1 MMVKR
6 YMAHKSL
13 PILVLLVLSL
23 LLAAAAC
30 SSEQEPAATM
40 PATEA
45 ATMPATEVAMAEGC
59 EAPEATTEVAAGPEA
74 PELTGITGWLN
85 TEPLTIEGLR
95 GSVVLV
101 DFWTYTCVNCIRT
114 FPYLREWN
122 ARYSDAGLVILG
134 VHTPEF
140 EFEKNIE
147 NVRNAASEHAIVW
160 PIPQDND
167 YGTFRAFDNRY
178 WPAKYLI
185 DKDGIIRYTH
195 FGEGAYAETEEM
207 IRKLLLEAGNDL
219 CAISDSLPS
228 DQVYD
233 ASFTRG
239 LNRQTR
245 ELYAGTRRG
254 QSDVF
259 YGGGG
264 YVFNRDFYR
273 NTSVTQ
279 IYEDP
284 GEYRNDLIYLE
295 GSWHNGPESLRHGRE
310 TEDYEDYM
318 MIRFSA
324 LSVNAVIK
332 PDEANPVP
340 YKVLVTLDGEYM
352 TEDNKGQDVVIEDDG
367 RSFLVIDEPRLYAIV
382 EAPTFDTYDLKLS
395 SNSPD
400 FDLYAFTFGVY
411 ESGI

>member
-1 MMVKR
+1 MMVKK
-6 YMAHKSL
+6 YMGHRSL
-13 PILVLLVLSL
+13 IVLALLAVGL
-23 LLAAAAC
+23 LLAATAC
-30 SSEQEPAATM
+30 SSEQEPTATM
-40 PATEA
+40 LP
-45 ATMPATEVAMAEGC
+45 TEVAMAEEC

-85 TEPLTIEGLR
+85 SDPLTIEDLG
-95 GSVVLV
+95 GKVVLV

-122 ARYSDAGLVILG
+122 ARYADAGLVILG

-140 EFEKNIE
+140 EFEKNLE
-147 NVRNAASEHAIVW
+147 NVRNAASEHGIVW

-167 YGTFRAFDNRY
+167 YGTFRAFENRY

-219 CAISDSLPS
+219 CGISESLPE

-233 ASFTRG
+233 ASFTGSTRP
-239 LNRQTR
+239 TR
-245 ELYAGTRRG
+245 ELYAGTSRG

-273 NTSVTQ
+273 ETGVTQ

-295 GSWHNGPESLRHGRE
+295 GSWYNGPESLRHGRE
-310 TEDYEDYM
+310 TDDYEDYM

-332 PDEANPVP
+332 PDEADPVP

-382 EAPTFDTYDLKLS
+382 EAPAFGTYDLRLS